1 MSVSPEDKIV
11 RGADLATIGSQVKA
25 KLAEKQDLLISGT
38 GIKTINNE
46 SLLGPGNLQVAAS
59 GKFKGFYNSTQ
70 ALSSAFPNP
79 EAGDFAYVKTN
90 ETPATAYIYSV
101 VSGDWQDTGIEV
113 AITDI
118 ESVFSIQAKFA
129 LLSTLKKVAWV
140 DGNGQSYIDTLRN
153 RLLGSIEVESITA
166 VFDSGDDLVLDT
178 MSIEVLRQ
186 YLVVTATLSDES
198 EEVVS
203 DYDIAGSMTAGEQT
217 FVVSYLDVTTSFTA
231 TITHNIAATLYGST
245 WTFYAGTSGAIG
257 TQSNGVIRLKCG
269 TSSDVTN
276 YGTWG
281 ADVKKTLWSAV
292 NGKTVKVRIKVNEID
307 GSNYGLFQLGIYQN
321 SSIQSLGSQY
331 CKKMSLATADWVAA
345 SDGYYEQ
352 TKVLN
357 LSDFTQGSLTPGTNS
372 TFGILCYGRST
383 TNIQEIYDVQIIDIT
398 E

>member
-38 GIKTINNE
+38 DIKTINNE

-59 GKFKGFYNSTQ
+59 GKFKGFYISTQ

-113 AITDI
+113 TISDI

-166 VFDSGDDLVLDT
+166 VFDSGDDWVLDT

-257 TQSNGVIRLKCG
+257 TQSNGVVRLKCG

-276 YGTWG
+276 WGTWG

-292 NGKTVKVRIKVNEID
+292 NGMTVKVRVKVNAID
-307 GSNYGLFQLGIYQN
+307 ANYGVFQLGIYQN
-321 SSIQSLGSQY
+321 SSIQSLANQY
-331 CKKMSLATADWVAA
+331 CKKMSLTTTDWVAA

-352 TKVLN
+352 TKVLDISN
-357 LSDFTQGSLTPGTNS
+357 FTQGDLTPGTNS
-372 TFGILCYGRST
+372 TFGILCYARST